1 MLVVREGGRESR
13 GGIRDR
19 GKVGNGLFWS
29 GDETDEEEL
38 AKSGC
43 VVASVSPSVRFPLQ
57 VLGGSGP
64 EAMAEDSGLC
74 GMRTEEGEDH
84 EVERKAPAAGDESPP
99 PAALSCACS
108 APPRGDM

>member
-1 MLVVREGGRESR
+1 LV
-13 GGIRDR
+13 
-19 GKVGNGLFWS
+19 WS
-29 GDETDEEEL
+29 VDETDEEEL

-64 EAMAEDSGLC
+64 EATAEDSGLC
-74 GMRTEEGEDH
+74 GMRIEEGEDH

-99 PAALSCACS
+99 PPALSCACR
-108 APPRGDM
+108 APLRGDM